1 MTIRQTDSVVTAVEQ
16 PVDMV
21 TLDQTSSMVQL
32 KMLEHQAWSESHLLA
47 LQDRI
52 NRCLQWVESG
62 EFFLQYPQASG
73 CEIAIDLQSI
83 YAPDESASTF
93 LTEASQALEEAG
105 YLLGWRP
112 LGSAYVDDGSVG

>member
-1 MTIRQTDSVVTAVEQ
+1 MTIRQADAVAAAVEQ

-21 TLDQTSSMVQL
+21 TLDQTSGMVQL
-32 KMLEHQAWSESHLLA
+32 RILADQPWNECHLLE

-62 EFFLQYPQASG
+62 RFFLQYPRASG
-73 CEIAIDLQSI
+73 CEIAIDVQSI
-83 YAPDESASTF
+83 DAPDGRALMF
-93 LTEASQALEEAG
+93 LTEASETLEEAG

-112 LGSAYVDDGSVG
+112 LGPSYVDGGSD

>member
-1 MTIRQTDSVVTAVEQ
+1 MTISQTAAVKAFEQ

-21 TLDQTSSMVQL
+21 TLDQASGMVQL
-32 KMLEHQAWSESHLLA
+32 TILEHQKWSESHLLA

-62 EFFLQYPQASG
+62 QFFLQYPQASG
-73 CEIAIDLQSI
+73 YEMAIDVQSI
-83 YAPDESASTF
+83 YAPDESAAMF
-93 LTEASQALEEAG
+93 LAEASQALEEAG

-112 LGSAYVDDGSVG
+112 LGSDYVAD